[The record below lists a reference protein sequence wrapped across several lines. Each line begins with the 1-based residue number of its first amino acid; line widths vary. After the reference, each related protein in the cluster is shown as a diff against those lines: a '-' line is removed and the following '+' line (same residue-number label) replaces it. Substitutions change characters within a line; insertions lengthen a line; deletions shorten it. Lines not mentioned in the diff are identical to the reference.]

1 VYRLL
6 KILEIRPPS
15 SHTERRRIYE
25 EGVYEFW
32 TLKSSVKVPTIDGN
46 ACDSAVIIVLQVQFL
61 YTCNLKH
68 LKVFIPYL
76 GGEEVY
82 DWILDQ
88 RIDSHCIVQVWRVE
102 KTYRLP
108 LSRQYMTILGE
119 ITMGAWKTSGVDEN
133 GEEGWGE
140 MEEEKARR
148 KEGRG
153 RRQEQGAKKHKT
165 K

>member
-1 VYRLL
+1 
-6 KILEIRPPS
+6 
-15 SHTERRRIYE
+15 
-25 EGVYEFW
+25 
-32 TLKSSVKVPTIDGN
+32 
-46 ACDSAVIIVLQVQFL
+46 
-61 YTCNLKH
+61 
-68 LKVFIPYL
+68 
-76 GGEEVY
+76 
-82 DWILDQ
+82 
-88 RIDSHCIVQVWRVE
+88 
-102 KTYRLP
+102 
-108 LSRQYMTILGE
+108 MTILGE

>member
-1 VYRLL
+1 MYRLL

-32 TLKSSVKVPTIDGN
+32 TLKSSVKVPTIDGS

-102 KTYRLP
+102 KAYRLP
-108 LSRQYMTILGE
+108 LS
-119 ITMGAWKTSGVDEN
+119 
-133 GEEGWGE
+133 
-140 MEEEKARR
+140 
-148 KEGRG
+148 
-153 RRQEQGAKKHKT
+153 
-165 K
+165 